1 MTNQIGFST
10 EKGTNHLVMYK
21 NLILF
26 ALQELDDKNGIKLL
40 DLWKTITKKHSFKQ
54 ENIPLTFP
62 LFKNFRKWVS
72 NHLLG
77 NRTTTN

>member
-40 DLWKTITKKHSFKQ
+40 DLGENNNKKAF
-54 ENIPLTFP
+54 F
-62 LFKNFRKWVS
+62 
-72 NHLLG
+72 
-77 NRTTTN
+77 